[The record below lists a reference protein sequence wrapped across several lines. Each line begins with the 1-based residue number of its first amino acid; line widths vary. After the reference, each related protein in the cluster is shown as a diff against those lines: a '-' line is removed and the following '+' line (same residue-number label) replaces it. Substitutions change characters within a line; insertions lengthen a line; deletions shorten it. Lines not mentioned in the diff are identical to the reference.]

1 MRVLVTGGAG
11 FIGSNFVLR
20 TLATRPDV
28 NVTVLDAFTYAAN
41 PASLEGADC
50 EIIRGDVRD
59 AELIDRLVPRFDVVV
74 HFAAESLSL
83 IHI

>member
-11 FIGSNFVLR
+11 FIGANFVLR

-28 NVTVLDAFTYAAN
+28 
-41 PASLEGADC
+41 
-50 EIIRGDVRD
+50 EI
-59 AELIDRLVPRFDVVV
+59 
-74 HFAAESLSL
+74 LSL